1 MEQEHPTPETTVAFL
16 PSAGLGYRRA
26 TKHFYDHT
34 LAKPGLTRTDHAFY
48 FRCSE
53 TGALRVWGVE

>member
-26 TKHFYDHT
+26 TKHYYDHT
-34 LAKPGLTRTDHAFY
+34 EVRRGLTKTDHLFH
-48 FRCSE
+48 FRCTE
-53 TGALRVWGVE
+53 TNALRVWGVE